1 LPKFISTRVRRIDLI
16 RVVSGEEKA
25 DLVLENVNLVNVH
38 TEEVYQAIIAIKG
51 ERIAFIGEKISDFS
65 KSIGEKTKIISLEGK
80 YAVPGLID
88 PHIHIE
94 SSMMTP
100 TQFAK
105 AVLPLGTTTIITD
118 FHEILWTLGK
128 TGLKLLLEEASNTP
142 LKVFLAVPSTPN
154 DALTTILTPGF
165 IFTFD
170 DLKEM
175 MTWDFAVAL
184 GEISRLTQPEFYR
197 LAEAAMMHKLSIEG
211 HIAGVKDIKKIVSYF
226 AAGASS
232 DHEATDIEDALNR
245 LRVGVHLMIREGSA
259 ARDLKNLIKIVT
271 EKRLPTRFCSFC
283 SDDRTPSDILSE
295 GHINY
300 IIQQAINEGVD
311 PISAIQMATI
321 NPAIYF
327 GLDREIGSLVPGK
340 IADILIIDNLE
351 KFKISKV
358 IANGQIVAENGRL
371 IIDLKQPKYPDWAI
385 KTFRLK
391 RKLAPDDFQINVKID
406 NGIAECNIIS
416 VKDGSLISK
425 RVVEKLVVK
434 DHKITTNSK
443 EAIAKIACI
452 ERFGKTDLNIGLGF
466 IKGFGIKNGAFGC
479 SIAHDT
485 HNLLVVG
492 TNDRDMALV
501 ANHIS
506 KLNGGVAVA
515 LDNQILSNLSLPLGG
530 IISLED
536 VETVA
541 SKLEKIEKDIR
552 DKLGSTFKSPIMT
565 LSFQACPSIPE
576 LKISDKGLIDVEK
589 QRIVPLIINLISEE

>member
-1 LPKFISTRVRRIDLI
+1 MPKFISTRVQRIDLI
-16 RVVSGEEKA
+16 RVINGEEKA
-25 DLVLENVNLVNVH
+25 DFILKNVNLVNVH

-65 KSIGEKTKIISLEGK
+65 KSIGEKTRVISLEGK

-94 SSMMTP
+94 SSMITP

-165 IFTFD
+165 VFTFD

-371 IIDLKQPKYPDWAI
+371 IIDLEQPKYPDWAI

-391 RKLAPDDFQINVKID
+391 RKLTPDDFQINVKIS

-425 RVVEKLVVK
+425 RVIEKLVVK
-434 DHKITTNSK
+434 DHKITADSEK
-443 EAIAKIACI
+443 GIAKIACI

-485 HNLLVVG
+485 HNLLVIG

-506 KLNGGVAVA
+506 ELNGGIAVA
-515 LDNQILSNLSLPLGG
+515 SNNQILSSLSLPLGG
-530 IISLED
+530 IISLEN
-536 VETVA
+536 VENVA

>member
-1 LPKFISTRVRRIDLI
+1 LPKFISTRVQRIDLI
-16 RVVSGEEKA
+16 RVINGEEKA
-25 DLVLENVNLVNVH
+25 DFILKNVNLVNVH

-65 KSIGEKTKIISLEGK
+65 KSIGEKTRVISLEGK

-94 SSMMTP
+94 SSMITP

-165 IFTFD
+165 VFTFD

-371 IIDLKQPKYPDWAI
+371 IIDLEQSKYPDWAI

-391 RKLAPDDFQINVKID
+391 RKLTPDDFQINVKIS

-425 RVVEKLVVK
+425 RVIEKLVVK
-434 DHKITTNSK
+434 DHKITADSEK
-443 EAIAKIACI
+443 GIAKIACI

-485 HNLLVVG
+485 HNLLVIG

-506 KLNGGVAVA
+506 ELNGGIAVA
-515 LDNQILSNLSLPLGG
+515 SNNQILSSLSLPLGG
-530 IISLED
+530 IISLEN
-536 VETVA
+536 VENVA

>member
-1 LPKFISTRVRRIDLI
+1 MPKFISTRVQRIDLI
-16 RVVSGEEKA
+16 RVINGEEKA
-25 DLVLENVNLVNVH
+25 DFILKNVNLVNVH

-65 KSIGEKTKIISLEGK
+65 KSIGEKTRVISLEGK

-94 SSMMTP
+94 SSMITP

-165 IFTFD
+165 VFTFD

-371 IIDLKQPKYPDWAI
+371 IIDLEQSKYPDWAI

-391 RKLAPDDFQINVKID
+391 RKLTPDDFQINVKIS

-425 RVVEKLVVK
+425 RVIEKLVVK
-434 DHKITTNSK
+434 DHKITADSEK
-443 EAIAKIACI
+443 GIAKIACI

-485 HNLLVVG
+485 HNLLVIG

-506 KLNGGVAVA
+506 ELNGGIAVA
-515 LDNQILSNLSLPLGG
+515 SNNQILSSLSLPLGG
-530 IISLED
+530 IISLEN
-536 VETVA
+536 VENVA

>member
-1 LPKFISTRVRRIDLI
+1 LPKFISTRVQRIDLI
-16 RVVSGEEKA
+16 RVINGEEKA
-25 DLVLENVNLVNVH
+25 DFILKNVNLVNVH

-65 KSIGEKTKIISLEGK
+65 KSIGEKTRVISLEGK

-94 SSMMTP
+94 SSMITP

-165 IFTFD
+165 VFTFD

-371 IIDLKQPKYPDWAI
+371 IIDLEQPKYPDWAI

-391 RKLAPDDFQINVKID
+391 RKLTPDDFQINVKIS

-425 RVVEKLVVK
+425 RVIEKLVVK
-434 DHKITTNSK
+434 DHKITADSEK
-443 EAIAKIACI
+443 GIAKIACI

-485 HNLLVVG
+485 HNLLVIG

-506 KLNGGVAVA
+506 ELNGGIAVA
-515 LDNQILSNLSLPLGG
+515 SNNQILSSLSLPLGG
-530 IISLED
+530 IISLEN
-536 VETVA
+536 VENVA

>member
-1 LPKFISTRVRRIDLI
+1 MPKFISTRVRRIDLI
-16 RVVSGEEKA
+16 RVISGEEKA
-25 DLVLENVNLVNVH
+25 DFVLENVNLVNVH
-38 TEEVYQAIIAIKG
+38 TEEVYQAVIAIKG

-128 TGLKLLLEEASNTP
+128 TGLKLLLEEASSTP

-165 IFTFD
+165 VFTFD

-175 MTWDFAVAL
+175 ITWNFAIAL

-197 LAEAAMMHKLSIEG
+197 LAETAMMHKLSIEG

-271 EKRLPTRFCSFC
+271 ERRLPTRFCSFC
-283 SDDRTPSDILSE
+283 SDDRTPSDILRE

-371 IIDLKQPKYPDWAI
+371 IIDLEQPKYPDWAI

-391 RKLAPDDFQINVKID
+391 RKLTPDDFQINVKIS

-425 RVVEKLVVK
+425 RVIEKLVVK
-434 DHKITTNSK
+434 DHKITTDSK
-443 EAIAKIACI
+443 KGIAKIACI

-485 HNLLVVG
+485 HNLLVIG

-506 KLNGGVAVA
+506 ELNGGIAVA
-515 LDNQILSNLSLPLGG
+515 SNNQILSSLSLPLGG
-530 IISLED
+530 IISLEN

-541 SKLEKIEKDIR
+541 SKLEKIEKNIR

-589 QRIVPLIINLISEE
+589 QRIVPLIINLVSEE